1 MQDVDQRGGLTLSGH
16 PVCQRA
22 WRLLLGVGKS
32 RFTRLR
38 NAIVQGRADP
48 PGDGRYGVKRH
59 TTLIPSDGARA
70 AVHEYLT
77 KLYHSTAEPLP
88 EGRQAEDAV
97 EITNRARRVKRR
109 GKRPRHFVKREERSS
124 GFAPTVWEENFRD
137 HLVIRPKSQHKACSL
152 CIRYKLLLRRL
163 QYQPEAKAEQMRLYR
178 AHLEKQYADRTT
190 YWGSRAL
197 SRMGL
202 QSTGERLIVLTLDSV
217 DHAKFAVPRDLS
229 MQSKCFSNFVRPSL
243 CCTGVLIHGYGVV
256 LVLGQPFTRQDSSWT
271 CDIIG
276 YCLNLLSQLPP
287 DQCNLPASSI
297 ILQGD
302 NSSKELKN
310 NSVMRLLSGAVACR
324 RVQKAQLRT
333 LQAGHSHE
341 DLDQFFSSL
350 CDRISSS
357 SSLHTP
363 TDFVDNLQSW
373 LATVRPLEPM
383 KKVVLLDQESLQR
396 VCGAWIHAVETMKG
410 QLPDDFT
417 SKELPQLQKGF
428 LLKYADIEL
437 QAALDGAVPPIKV
450 ESISVL
456 RPVLFKF
463 QREAQLVFFWVA
475 LRVYKFARLQEQ
487 IAAVDLK
494 KLETNIA
501 KDLESMTKWA
511 KSCADESN
519 RNAHLDL
526 KYLNARYE
534 KGVRLVDEFMQKRHE
549 YKDSTIGLATAQPDI
564 LRFMTDNEAGPQG
577 TLRRTV
583 VLPRIESRS
592 FVRCLQVFCAKDR
605 ALDFGCH
612 VMARAFPACSQP
624 VRRDVS
630 LNVF

>member
-1 MQDVDQRGGLTLSGH
+1 
-16 PVCQRA
+16 
-22 WRLLLGVGKS
+22 
-32 RFTRLR
+32 
-38 NAIVQGRADP
+38 
-48 PGDGRYGVKRH
+48 
-59 TTLIPSDGARA
+59 
-70 AVHEYLT
+70 
-77 KLYHSTAEPLP
+77 
-88 EGRQAEDAV
+88 
-97 EITNRARRVKRR
+97 
-109 GKRPRHFVKREERSS
+109 
-124 GFAPTVWEENFRD
+124 
-137 HLVIRPKSQHKACSL
+137 
-152 CIRYKLLLRRL
+152 
-163 QYQPEAKAEQMRLYR
+163 MRLYR
-178 AHLEKQYADRTT
+178 AHLEKHYADRTT
-190 YWGSRAL
+190 YWGSRALSL

-383 KKVVLLDQESLQR
+383 KKVVLLDQVRSWRL
-396 VCGAWIHAVETMKG
+396 ALI
-410 QLPDDFT
+410 
-417 SKELPQLQKGF
+417 
-428 LLKYADIEL
+428 LL
-437 QAALDGAVPPIKV
+437 
-450 ESISVL
+450 
-456 RPVLFKF
+456 
-463 QREAQLVFFWVA
+463 
-475 LRVYKFARLQEQ
+475 
-487 IAAVDLK
+487 
-494 KLETNIA
+494 
-501 KDLESMTKWA
+501 
-511 KSCADESN
+511 
-519 RNAHLDL
+519 
-526 KYLNARYE
+526 
-534 KGVRLVDEFMQKRHE
+534 
-549 YKDSTIGLATAQPDI
+549 
-564 LRFMTDNEAGPQG
+564 
-577 TLRRTV
+577 
-583 VLPRIESRS
+583 
-592 FVRCLQVFCAKDR
+592 
-605 ALDFGCH
+605 
-612 VMARAFPACSQP
+612 
-624 VRRDVS
+624 
-630 LNVF
+630 

>member
-1 MQDVDQRGGLTLSGH
+1 MRQPSNFCLQE
-16 PVCQRA
+16 
-22 WRLLLGVGKS
+22 LLACIG
-32 RFTRLR
+32 TC
-38 NAIVQGRADP
+38 
-48 PGDGRYGVKRH
+48 
-59 TTLIPSDGARA
+59 ARQTIQTCA
-70 AVHEYLT
+70 SV
-77 KLYHSTAEPLP
+77 
-88 EGRQAEDAV
+88 
-97 EITNRARRVKRR
+97 
-109 GKRPRHFVKREERSS
+109 ERSS
-124 GFAPTVWEENFRD
+124 PERLGLQNFFRFVNFPTSMPHPIALCRKVWEENFRD

-178 AHLEKQYADRTT
+178 AHLEKHYADRTT
-190 YWGSRAL
+190 YWGSRALSL

-341 DLDQFFSSL
+341 DLGQFFSSL

-383 KKVVLLDQESLQR
+383 KKVVLLDQVRSWRL
-396 VCGAWIHAVETMKG
+396 ALI
-410 QLPDDFT
+410 
-417 SKELPQLQKGF
+417 
-428 LLKYADIEL
+428 LL
-437 QAALDGAVPPIKV
+437 
-450 ESISVL
+450 
-456 RPVLFKF
+456 
-463 QREAQLVFFWVA
+463 
-475 LRVYKFARLQEQ
+475 
-487 IAAVDLK
+487 
-494 KLETNIA
+494 
-501 KDLESMTKWA
+501 
-511 KSCADESN
+511 
-519 RNAHLDL
+519 
-526 KYLNARYE
+526 
-534 KGVRLVDEFMQKRHE
+534 
-549 YKDSTIGLATAQPDI
+549 
-564 LRFMTDNEAGPQG
+564 
-577 TLRRTV
+577 
-583 VLPRIESRS
+583 
-592 FVRCLQVFCAKDR
+592 
-605 ALDFGCH
+605 
-612 VMARAFPACSQP
+612 
-624 VRRDVS
+624 
-630 LNVF
+630 